1 MAVSTFMRLLVLVLV
16 LALPARSIVV
26 RLLLNLLVEGFRD
39 SLIATLVLL
48 RLVVALSRRLPSTC
62 IAG

>member
-1 MAVSTFMRLLVLVLV
+1 MAVSAFMRLLVLVL
-16 LALPARSIVV
+16 ALTARSILV
-26 RLLLNLLVEGFRD
+26 RLLLNLLVEGFRY

-48 RLVVALSRRLPSTC
+48 GLVVALSGCLTTC